1 MVDSPVS
8 LPIREV
14 WRVVSPRGLAGGRR
28 IPKLVK
34 VSES

>member
-14 WRVVSPRGLAGGRR
+14 WRVVSPKGTYRGYED
-28 IPKLVK
+28 
-34 VSES
+34 SETW